1 MDLHLS
7 ENAGIGADSLKS
19 ESFTPG
25 ISVSPKMQSVP
36 LGNPYTLDVFGALPN
51 ENYDLGVCL
60 YKQADADAGG
70 EFPCCKAVLPL
81 KAPPFVCG
89 P

>member
-1 MDLHLS
+1 MDLYLQ
-7 ENAGIGADSLKS
+7 ENAGIGADSLKAR
-19 ESFTPG
+19 SFTPG
-25 ISVSPKMQSVP
+25 INVTPKMQTIAPFSP
-36 LGNPYTLDVFGALPN
+36 FDLDVNGVLPG

-60 YKQADADAGG
+60 YNKSDSEKGG

-81 KAPPFVCG
+81 KAPNLICG